1 LEKKVTKKDGKK
13 IVVIG
18 GGPGGYPAA
27 IKAAQ
32 LGADVTLIDK
42 GGVGGTCLHRGCIPT
57 KFLLKS
63 AKDYTH
69 FLQYTKEAGLG
80 ASILAPDLALVMQK
94 KKKIVE
100 QLNQGTISL
109 LKTNGVKVVSGT
121 ASFENPGTVR
131 VLESGEEL
139 NASAFIIATGSES
152 VQLTIEGSDLPGVL
166 NSDQILQ
173 LETLPKS
180 LVIIG
185 GGNIGLEF
193 AQIFSSLGTE
203 VTIIEML
210 PRILPL
216 EEKEISTEISKIL
229 SSSGINVFTDSK
241 VSEIKKPKK
250 QLRISFSQGK
260 KDSKVTAEKVL
271 MAVGRR
277 PYYPKLGIDK
287 IGLRVDKN
295 GAIEV
300 NDVLET
306 SQPGIYALGDVVG
319 GMMLAHKATAE
330 GEFVAQKIMGTLQ
343 DKPFKV
349 VPSVTYT
356 TPEIASAGL
365 SEDEAKSRYGK
376 VLVGRFPFFA
386 NGRAVLEGV
395 HQGFVKVIADA
406 ETECLVGTSMI
417 GPQAGHLIGEAALA
431 IEMESTLGDIAE
443 TVHAHPTLSEAFR
456 EAVLDAKGEAI
467 HMPPRKV
474 AN

>member
-1 LEKKVTKKDGKK
+1 MTQENSKK
-13 IVVIG
+13 IIVIG

-63 AKDYTH
+63 AKDYKH
-69 FLQYTKEAGLG
+69 CLQFSKAAGVG
-80 ASILAPDLALVMQK
+80 DSFPPPDLASVMQNK
-94 KKKIVE
+94 NNVVK
-100 QLNQGTISL
+100 QLNQGTLSL
-109 LKTNGVKVVSGT
+109 LKANGVKVISGT
-121 ASFENPGTVR
+121 AAFENPQTVR
-131 VLESGEEL
+131 VLESGEAL
-139 NASAFIIATGSES
+139 KGSDFIIATGSES
-152 VQLTIEGSDLPGVL
+152 VQLPIAGGDLPGVL

-173 LETLPKS
+173 LEVLPKS

-185 GGNIGLEF
+185 AGNIGLEF
-193 AQIFSSLGTE
+193 AQIFSFLGVE

-210 PRILPL
+210 PSILPT
-216 EEKEISTEISKIL
+216 EEKEISAELSKIL
-229 SSSGINVFTDSK
+229 VASGMKIFTDSR
-241 VSEIKKPKK
+241 VNEIKQAKK
-250 QLRISFSQGK
+250 QLQISVSQGENTLEI
-260 KDSKVTAEKVL
+260 SAEKVL
-271 MAVGRR
+271 MAVGRK
-277 PYYPKLGIDK
+277 PYYPQLGIEK
-287 IGLRVDKN
+287 IGLRLNQNK
-295 GAIEV
+295 AIEV
-300 NDVLET
+300 NDGLET
-306 SQPGIYALGDVVG
+306 TLPGIYAIGDVVG

-330 GEFVAQKIMGTLQ
+330 GEFVAQKIMGTLR
-343 DKPFKV
+343 DKPFQV

-365 SEDEAKSRYGK
+365 SEDEAKTRYGN
-376 VLVGRFPFFA
+376 VLVGRFPFVA

-406 ETECLVGTSMI
+406 ETECLVGASII

-443 TVHAHPTLSEAFR
+443 TVHAHPTLSEALK

-474 AN
+474 K

>member
-1 LEKKVTKKDGKK
+1 MTKKDGKK

-69 FLQYTKEAGLG
+69 FLQFNKEAGIG
-80 ASILAPDLALVMQK
+80 ASIPAPDLATVMQK
-94 KKKIVE
+94 KNKIVD
-100 QLNQGTISL
+100 QLNQGTLSL

-121 ASFENPGTVR
+121 ACFENPGAIR

-139 NASAFIIATGSES
+139 SASAFIIATGSES
-152 VQLTIEGSDLPGVL
+152 VQLPIEGSDLPGVL

-173 LETLPKS
+173 LEKLPKS

-210 PRILPL
+210 PRLLPL

-229 SSSGINVFTDSK
+229 LSSGINVFTDSQ
-241 VSEIKKPKK
+241 VNEIKKAKK

-260 KDSKVTAEKVL
+260 EASNITAERVL
-271 MAVGRR
+271 VAVGRR
-277 PYYPKLGIDK
+277 PYYPQLGIDK
-287 IGLRVDKN
+287 IGLRVDKT

-300 NDVLET
+300 NDELET
-306 SQPGIYALGDVVG
+306 SLPGIYAIGDVVG

-330 GEFVAQKIMGTLQ
+330 GEFVAQKIMGTLR
-343 DKPFKV
+343 DKPFQV

-365 SEDEAKSRYGK
+365 SEDEAKGK
-376 VLVGRFPFFA
+376 YNRLLVGRFPFVA
-386 NGRAVLEGV
+386 NGRAVLENA

-406 ETECLVGTSMI
+406 ETECIVGSSII
-417 GPQAGHLIGEAALA
+417 GPQAGQIIGEAALA
-431 IEMESTLGDIAE
+431 IQMEATLEDVAE
-443 TVHAHPTLSEAFR
+443 TVHAHPTFSEAFR